1 MAQNFNILTQG
12 LSGRVG
18 DLIYYERNGRSFC
31 RRMPQYGPDS
41 MSAASKQSSRE
52 FARASKAAKSIRSAL
67 NGIWQPARDETTV
80 YRLNKAV
87 YAALRED
94 VMHPRGKRVFSAA
107 ALHQHLKDFRYNKKA
122 VMVIGGIDTVRRE
135 NGNVMVQLPANWQ
148 NWLKPPKD
156 ARYIQ
161 LQAVALD
168 MDLEQHTCLGA
179 TTAAS
184 CVPLGEKQH
193 SLLLPVTPARAT
205 ATIVLLQ
212 IRFLCVNRGVE
223 TAGAATS
230 EQAFVTAVLE
240 PVLPL
245 EEKAKHPQQTVKT
258 PRITKRSRSA
268 AEMLRDVRQQHTAPV
283 LTGREQVRER
293 VLQMELDNMPEAE
306 PPLTVFFKYDCSQFL
321 V

>member
-12 LSGRVG
+12 LSGHVG
-18 DLIYYERNGRSFC
+18 DLIYYERNGKQFC
-31 RRMPQYGPDS
+31 RKMPQYGPDS

-52 FARASKAAKSIRSAL
+52 FAKASKAAKSIRAAL
-67 NGIWQPARDETTV
+67 NGIWQPAKDETTV

-94 VMHPRGKRVFSAA
+94 TQPRGKRVFSPA

-122 VMVIGGIDTVRRE
+122 VMTIGGIDTVRQE
-135 NGNVMVQLPANWQ
+135 NGSIEIKLPKNWQ
-148 NWLKPPKD
+148 HWLKPPKD

-168 MDLEQHTCLGA
+168 MDLEQHTCLGS

-193 SLLLPVTPARAT
+193 TLLLPAKPVRVT

-212 IRFLCVNRGVE
+212 IRFLHTN
-223 TAGAATS
+223 AGIQPAGTTSS
-230 EQAFVTAVLE
+230 EQAFVTAVLA

-245 EEKAKHPQQTVKT
+245 MEKTKGPVKT
-258 PRITKRSRSA
+258 SRIAKRSRSA
-268 AEMLRDVRQQHTAPV
+268 AEMLDSKPQEKTMPSHK
-283 LTGREQVRER
+283 EQTKFAIRER
-293 VLQMELDNMPEAE
+293 FIQGGLIPLPDIPEG
-306 PPLTVFFKYDCSQFL
+306 
-321 V
+321 